1 MNNNMRL
8 QLFANE
14 LNDIKD
20 AKLQAFAVKL
30 LVDAPDYFFTV
41 PASSSGKYHPYFARE
56 EGGLVKHTRCVVF
69 YAECNAESFDFDAH
83 LRDLVIIAAI
93 AHDIKKQGDNNF
105 GKHTVWEHP
114 ELAYNFVLETQKK
127 NPELIT
133 VEDATI
139 IANAILCHMGK
150 WSHHP
155 EFTRGKKAYP
165 MPVTLFDYAL
175 QSADYMASRTELTG
189 FAFRSTDGVTVRG
202 YETLNEGNT
211 PAVATT
217 EQTETTPTSVGDVG
231 DTIFPFG
238 KHAGKTIREVAT
250 NYPDYID
257 WMINKANF
265 NNTDMLDK
273 VKLYMQQVKN

>member
-1 MNNNMRL
+1 MDNNMRL

-30 LVDAPDYFFTV
+30 LTNAPDYFFTV

-69 YAECNAESFDFDAH
+69 YAECNAESFDFDPH
-83 LRDLVIIAAI
+83 LRDLVIIAAL
-93 AHDIKKQGDNNF
+93 AHDIKKQGDNNY

-114 ELAYNFVLETQKK
+114 ELAYNFILETQKN
-127 NPELIT
+127 NPDLIT

-189 FAFRSTDGVTVRG
+189 FAFRSTDGVIVRG
-202 YETLNEGNT
+202 YETLNEEK
-211 PAVATT
+211 TT
-217 EQTETTPTSVGDVG
+217 VETSPVQTESVLSDVG

-238 KHAGKTIREVAT
+238 KHAGKTIREVAAHH
-250 NYPDYID
+250 PDYID

-273 VKLYMQQVKN
+273 VKLYVEQKKK

>member
-1 MNNNMRL
+1 MDNNMRL

-30 LVDAPDYFFTV
+30 LTNAPDYFFTV

-69 YAECNAESFDFDAH
+69 YAECNAESFNFDSH
-83 LRDLVIIAAI
+83 IKDLAIIAAL
-93 AHDIKKQGDNNF
+93 AHDIKKQGNNNT
-105 GKHTVWEHP
+105 GSHTVWEHP
-114 ELAYNFVLETQKK
+114 ELAYNFILETQKN
-127 NPELIT
+127 NPDLIT

-150 WSHHP
+150 WQHDAQ
-155 EFTRGKKAYP
+155 FTRGKKVFP
-165 MPVTLFDYAL
+165 LPTTLFDYAI
-175 QSADYMASRTELTG
+175 QSADYMASRVELTG
-189 FAFRSTDGVTVRG
+189 FAFRPTDGVIVRG
-202 YETLNEGNT
+202 YETLNEEK
-211 PAVATT
+211 TT
-217 EQTETTPTSVGDVG
+217 VETSPVQTESVPSDVG

-238 KHAGKTIREVAT
+238 KHAGKTIREVAAHH
-250 NYPDYID
+250 PDYID

-273 VKLYMQQVKN
+273 VKLYIEQKKN

>member
-1 MNNNMRL
+1 MRL

-30 LVDAPDYFFTV
+30 LTNAPDYFFTV

-69 YAECNAESFDFDAH
+69 YAECNAESFDFEPH
-83 LRDLVIIAAI
+83 LRDLVIIAAL
-93 AHDIKKQGDNNF
+93 AHDIKKQGDNNY

-114 ELAYNFVLETQKK
+114 ELAYNFILETQKN
-127 NPELIT
+127 NPDLIT

-189 FAFRSTDGVTVRG
+189 FAFRSTDGVVVRG
-202 YETLNEGNT
+202 YETLNEEKT
-211 PAVATT
+211 AV
-217 EQTETTPTSVGDVG
+217 ETTPVQTDSVLSDIG
-231 DTIFPFG
+231 DTVFPFG
-238 KHAGKTIREVAT
+238 KHVGKTIREVVA
-250 NYPDYID
+250 NHPDYID
-257 WMINKANF
+257 WMLNKANF

-273 VKLYMQQVKN
+273 VKEYIATRK

>member
-1 MNNNMRL
+1 MRL

-14 LNDIKD
+14 LNDIQD
-20 AKLQAFAVKL
+20 DNLRQFAIQL
-30 LVDAPDYFFTV
+30 LVNAPEYFFTV

-56 EGGLVKHTRCVVF
+56 VGGLVKHTRCVIF
-69 YAECNAESFDFDAH
+69 YAECNAESFDFEPH
-83 LRDLVIIAAI
+83 LRDLVIIAAL
-93 AHDIKKQGDNNF
+93 AHDIKKQGDNNY

-114 ELAYNFVLETQKK
+114 ELAYNFILETQKN
-127 NPELIT
+127 NPDLIT

-189 FAFRSTDGVTVRG
+189 FAFRSTDGVIVQG
-202 YETLNEGNT
+202 YETLNEEK
-211 PAVATT
+211 TT
-217 EQTETTPTSVGDVG
+217 VKTSPVQTESVLSDVG
-231 DTIFPFG
+231 DIGDTVFPFG
-238 KHAGKTIREVAT
+238 KHVGKTIREVVEHH
-250 NYPDYID
+250 PDYID
-257 WMINKANF
+257 WMVNKVNF
-265 NNTDMLDK
+265 NNTDMLNK
-273 VKLYMQQVKN
+273 VKLYIEHKNK